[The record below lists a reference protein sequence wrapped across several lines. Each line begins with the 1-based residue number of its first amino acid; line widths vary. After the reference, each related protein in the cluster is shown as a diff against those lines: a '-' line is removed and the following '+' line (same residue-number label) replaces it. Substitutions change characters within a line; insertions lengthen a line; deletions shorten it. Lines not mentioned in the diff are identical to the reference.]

1 MVRVTYLGHSCILIQ
16 SNGTQVLVDPF
27 IEGNPAAAPLPK
39 NFSPKLILV
48 THAHH
53 DHLGDTVKL
62 AKKFKCKVLVTTE
75 FAKWLANE
83 GVESISAHIG
93 GKIPFDFGWVKLWP
107 AMHTSTAPDSTSLG
121 IAASFVVSIGG
132 KCIYHAG
139 DTALT
144 SDMALIGDDKSIDLA
159 CVPIGGQF
167 TMGIDDAVKSLSML
181 KPKVV
186 VPIHY
191 NTWDIIKVDPE
202 EFASKV
208 DKADVRTKAVILTPG
223 EQLELP

>member
-1 MVRVTYLGHSCILIQ
+1 VLIA
-16 SNGTQVLVDPF
+16 SNGTQILVDPF
-27 IEGNPAAAPLPK
+27 IEGNPLAVVPAK

-48 THAHH
+48 THAHA
-53 DHLGDTVKL
+53 DHLGDTIKL
-62 AKKFKCKVLVTTE
+62 AKKFKVKVLSTNE
-75 FAKWLANE
+75 LSKWLTAE
-83 GVESISAHIG
+83 GVDTIGANFG

-107 AMHTSTAPDSTSLG
+107 AMHGSTAPDNTNLG
-121 IAASFVVSIGG
+121 MAASFVVSIGG

-159 CVPIGGQF
+159 CLPIGGQY
-167 TMGIDDAVKSLSML
+167 TMGIDDAVKAIGML

-186 VPIHY
+186 LPIHY
-191 NTWDIIKVDPE
+191 NTWDVIKADPE
-202 EFASKV
+202 EFAQKV
-208 DKADVRTKAVILTPG
+208 DKSPVRTKTVILTPG